1 VSRQSDTSRCR
12 PLSSVRLRASH
23 GPDRIRG
30 GDRKSFILKEDGP
43 GIGLA
48 SLAGVCERLLV
59 VDDDD
64 DVRRAYESHF
74 RGAGFE
80 VECAATLQEAAERL
94 SSHTFDAV
102 IADISLTPDIG
113 SEGLAIAAYLRNLR
127 QDPPVVVLTAYGAPD
142 RAKAAARLGVD
153 AFLHKP
159 VSLVW
164 LESLLRA
171 RIDDRHRG
179 PESGTETEAL
189 AAVG

>member
-1 VSRQSDTSRCR
+1 MS
-12 PLSSVRLRASH
+12 
-23 GPDRIRG
+23 
-30 GDRKSFILKEDGP
+30 RKSLILKGHTP

-48 SLAGVCERLLV
+48 SPPSVCERLLV

-64 DVRRAYESHF
+64 NVRRAYESHF
-74 RGAGFE
+74 SAAGFE
-80 VECAATLQEAAERL
+80 VHCAATLQEAAERL
-94 SSHTFDAV
+94 AGHAFDAV
-102 IADISLTPDIG
+102 IADIALTPDVG

-127 QDPPVVVLTAYGAPD
+127 HDPPVVVLTAYGAPD
-142 RAKAAARLGVD
+142 KAPAAARLGVD

-171 RIDDRHRG
+171 RIDDRRRG
-179 PESGTETEAL
+179 PDTAEL